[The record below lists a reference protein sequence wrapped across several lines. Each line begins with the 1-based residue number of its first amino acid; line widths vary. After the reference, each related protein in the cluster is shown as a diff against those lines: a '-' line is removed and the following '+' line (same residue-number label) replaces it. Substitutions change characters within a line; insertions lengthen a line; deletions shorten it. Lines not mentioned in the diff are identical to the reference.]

1 MSPGTTSAGLRLAF
15 GMLSVIPVRVE
26 RVDRPVAGR
35 AMACAPLV
43 GLVLGG
49 LAAGVLALAERAGTG
64 ALTAAALAVGTLAL
78 LTRGLHLDGLADT
91 ADGLGS
97 AKPAPDALRI
107 MKASDIG
114 PFGVLS
120 LLFLVLLETG
130 ALVRLQHDGP
140 GPAAAAL
147 VLAAVTGRVALSIAC
162 GPGVPSARP
171 EGLGAMVAGTVGR
184 GVLVVWSLVL
194 LGAAGLYGVLQG
206 PIEALRAFG
215 AAAAGL
221 AACALL
227 LRHTT
232 RRFGGITGDVLG
244 AVVEVCGC
252 VVLVVVSTG

>member
-1 MSPGTTSAGLRLAF
+1 MSNGTTSAGLRLAF
-15 GMLSVIPVRVE
+15 GILSVIPVRVD

-49 LAAGVLALAERAGTG
+49 LAGGVLALAAWSGTG
-64 ALTAAALAVGTLAL
+64 ALTAAALAVATLAL

-120 LLFLVLLETG
+120 LLFLVLIETG
-130 ALVRLQHDGP
+130 ALLRLQHQGS
-140 GPAAAAL
+140 GSAAAAL
-147 VLAAVTGRVALSIAC
+147 VFAAVTGRAALSIAC
-162 GPGVPSARP
+162 RPGVPSARP
-171 EGLGAMVAGTVGR
+171 DGLGALVAGTVGR
-184 GVLVVWSLVL
+184 GVLLAWSLLLLAAAALYGVVQGPAEGARA
-194 LGAAGLYGVLQG
+194 LGAAL
-206 PIEALRAFG
+206 
-215 AAAAGL
+215 AGL
-221 AACALL
+221 AAGALL

-244 AVVEVCGC
+244 AVVETTGC